1 MTLLTSA
8 IFKITFHL
16 NANAA
21 TAAKKQLV
29 SRSKLFLIL
38 SLLFTP
44 LIDILEE
51 TLKKHRFCNKIH
63 NMSSM
68 YFFGTKL
75 FFFHAAN
82 AILGLLYHVD
92 SFPR

>member
-16 NANAA
+16 DANAVA
-21 TAAKKQLV
+21 AAKKQLV

-38 SLLFTP
+38 SLLFTS
-44 LIDILEE
+44 LIDALEE
-51 TLKKHRFCNKIH
+51 TLKKLRFCNKIH
-63 NMSSM
+63 NMSSI
-68 YFFGTKL
+68 YFVGTKL

-82 AILGLLYHVD
+82 AILGLPYHVD